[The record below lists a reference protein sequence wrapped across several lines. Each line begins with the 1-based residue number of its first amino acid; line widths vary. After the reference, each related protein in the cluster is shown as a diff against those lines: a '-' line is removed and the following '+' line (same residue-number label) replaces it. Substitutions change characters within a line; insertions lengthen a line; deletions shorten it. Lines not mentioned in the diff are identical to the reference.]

1 MKVVLLAL
9 ALMATFECSIA
20 AAEPTKIFL
29 FTNEVPSGSVDE
41 QLKARENSLRELS
54 NALSGPQYKDTVML
68 VQSRDRADVIVEL
81 VSRGETTTS
90 ASGSST
96 RAVGGGTASR
106 SQSSSVTTRHL
117 KFRISNSAST
127 HELVTEGQLSWRK
140 MAEKA
145 AADIAASAAG
155 RK

>member
-9 ALMATFECSIA
+9 ALMATLPCSVA

-41 QLKARENSLRELS
+41 QLKAREASLRELS
-54 NALSGPQYKDTVML
+54 NALSGPQFKDTVLL
-68 VQSRDRADVIVEL
+68 VQSRDRAHVIVEL

-90 ASGSST
+90 ATGSSS
-96 RAVGGGTASR
+96 RAVGGGTAST

-117 KFRISNSAST
+117 KFRISNGAST
-127 HELVTEGQLSWRK
+127 HELVTEGQLSWQK
-140 MAEKA
+140 LAETA
-145 AADIAASAAG
+145 AADIAASVAG